1 MRKEYSGS
9 NNLLQE
15 EIKYNFQDINDSI
28 KDLYSWY
35 KVNKNIIKEEQF
47 LY

>member
-9 NNLLQE
+9 NELLQK
-15 EIKYNFQDINDSI
+15 EINHNFESIDDSI
-28 KDLYSWY
+28 KSLYSWY
-35 KVNKNIIKEEQF
+35 EDNKNIIKEDQF